1 MYFNPQGGE
10 YAGVTE
16 LIYSDPQRGE
26 DKKIVELPRHRHSMG
41 YNDPYAM
48 EYVDTF
54 PAGTDMTIHIMPPGA
69 ANLPVRFLVV
79 PDNKL
84 QPIREAVQSERTAKE
99 RQAAAA
105 AEAAKRKAA
114 YKDKTIQP
122 ETELQS
128 DNQGEFTSL
137 KDRLAKLQKK

>member
-1 MYFNPQGGE
+1 M
-10 YAGVTE
+10 TE

-84 QPIREAVQSERTAKE
+84 QPIREAVQAERTAKE
-99 RQAAAA
+99 KRTAAA

-114 YKDKTIQP
+114 YKDTTIQP
-122 ETELQS
+122 EAELQS

-137 KDRLAKLQKK
+137 KDRLAKLQQKDKK

>member
-1 MYFNPQGGE
+1 
-10 YAGVTE
+10 
-16 LIYSDPQRGE
+16 
-26 DKKIVELPRHRHSMG
+26 
-41 YNDPYAM
+41 
-48 EYVDTF
+48 
-54 PAGTDMTIHIMPPGA
+54 MTIHIMPPGA

-84 QPIREAVQSERTAKE
+84 QPICEAVQSERTAKE

-137 KDRLAKLQKK
+137 KDRLAKLQKKDKK